1 MAQNNYETTV
11 QSTPE
16 ITHDPLYKQAN
27 ILCKGYGRFPWRM
40 IASYNNHFKYLSLV
54 SEEVHTRT
62 PCTENEEG
70 NHVWEWKMK
79 QNMEEETTCCNHII
93 FVSYYDTNK
102 LNTLRDS

>member
-1 MAQNNYETTV
+1 MFVFIEKSPGV
-11 QSTPE
+11 G
-16 ITHDPLYKQAN
+16 PLILAGVVPTNKAN

-62 PCTENEEG
+62 PCIENEEG
-70 NHVWEWKMK
+70 NHVWEWKMI